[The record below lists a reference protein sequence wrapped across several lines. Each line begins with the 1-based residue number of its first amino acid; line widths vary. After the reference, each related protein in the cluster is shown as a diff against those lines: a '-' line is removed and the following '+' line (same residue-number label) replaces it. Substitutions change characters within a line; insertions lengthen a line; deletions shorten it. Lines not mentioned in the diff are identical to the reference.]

1 MCLKSKTQLIPF
13 MNPTSLR
20 RHCLVPLPQKKASHP
35 AAAAMAGGTT
45 EQGTY
50 YVYLVVL
57 LELP

>member
-1 MCLKSKTQLIPF
+1 

-20 RHCLVPLPQKKASHP
+20 RHCLVPLPQKKASHL
-35 AAAAMAGGTT
+35 AAAMAGGTT